1 VSRLFNA
8 YVMVDW
14 SAAAAPREGK
24 DSIWI
29 GVTKRDIRF
38 RPTFEAFNPP
48 TREAAMVRLRD
59 ILADLRRRGERA
71 LIGFDFSLGYPRGTA
86 EALKLK
92 TNDWAAMWAFLGSN
106 VADKPNNVNNRFAVA
121 AKMNRLMTD
130 QAWPFWGCPPKDA
143 QRWLSSTKP
152 TYDPAGLPPQLRLA
166 EQATAGK
173 GKAGAKTAWQVFGNG
188 TVGSQAITGIPRVR
202 ALAMELGDKAKVW
215 PFQTGWKALTEADL
229 DGLEVVFAEVYPASV
244 EVKPEP
250 GEVPDRAH
258 VRALCEHFTR
268 LDEAGKLG
276 AAFAPAKPPS
286 DEEREIVEREEGWIL
301 GV

>member
-1 VSRLFNA
+1 MSRLFNA
-8 YVMVDW
+8 YVMIDW

-48 TREAAMVRLRD
+48 TREAAMVKLRE
-59 ILADLRRRGERA
+59 ILADLRRRGENA
-71 LIGFDFSLGYPRGTA
+71 LVGFDFSLGYPRGTA
-86 EALKLK
+86 QALKLK
-92 TNDWAAMWAFLGSN
+92 TNDWAAMWAFLGAN

-130 QAWPFWGCPPKDA
+130 HAWPFWGCPPKDA
-143 QRWLSSTKP
+143 QTWLSSTKP
-152 TYDPAGLPPQLRLA
+152 TYDPKGLPPQLRLA
-166 EQATAGK
+166 EEATGGK
-173 GKAGAKTAWQVFGNG
+173 AKTAWQVFGNG

-202 ALAMELGDKAKVW
+202 ALAAELGDKAKVW
-215 PFQTGWKALTEADL
+215 PFQTGWKALAEADL
-229 DGLEVVFAEVYPASV
+229 DGLEVLFAEVYPALV
-244 EVKPEP
+244 ETKPEP
-250 GEVPDRAH
+250 GEVTDRAH

-276 AAFAPAKPPS
+276 AAFAPIKAPS
-286 DEEREIVEREEGWIL
+286 DEDREIVEREEGWIL

>member
-1 VSRLFNA
+1 MSRLFNA
-8 YVMVDW
+8 YVMIDW
-14 SAAAAPREGK
+14 SAAATPREGK

-29 GVTKRDIRF
+29 GVIKRDARF

-48 TREAAMVRLRD
+48 TREAAAVKLREV
-59 ILADLRRRGERA
+59 LADLRRRSERV

-86 EALKLK
+86 EKLQLK
-92 TNDWAAMWAFLGSN
+92 THDWSAMWAFLAGN
-106 VADKPNNVNNRFAVA
+106 LADKPNNVNNRFAVA

-152 TYDPAGLPPQLRLA
+152 AYDPAGLPPQLRLA
-166 EQATAGK
+166 EEATQGK
-173 GKAGAKTAWQVFGNG
+173 GKAGAKTCWQVFGNG

-202 ALAMELGDKAKVW
+202 ALLTELGDKARVW
-215 PFQTGWKALTEADL
+215 PFQTGWQALTEADL
-229 DGLEVVFAEVYPASV
+229 DGLEAVICEVYPALV
-244 EVKPEP
+244 DAKPEP
-250 GEVPDRAH
+250 GEVIDRAH
-258 VRALCEHFTR
+258 VRALCEHFVR

-276 AAFAPAKPPS
+276 AAFAPQTPPS
-286 DEEREIVEREEGWIL
+286 DEEREVVEREEGWIL